1 MTSSLA
7 QFLASVDK
15 KAYKMANIATL
26 NSQDALDIVQDTME
40 KMVRNYSKKQP
51 EEWPPLFY
59 RILHNSIMDFH
70 RKKKFRNLFF
80 FWQQHEQ
87 EDESSFEASNSFSGS
102 ISGSLSSNE
111 ETNPDALF
119 AKSENIDQMLVAIE
133 ALAPKQQQCF
143 LLRCWQGFSVAKTA
157 KIMKCSEGT
166 IKTHY
171 SRAVTKLKIQLES
184 LDA

>member
-1 MTSSLA
+1 LTSSLA

-40 KMVRNYSKKQP
+40 KMVRYYSNKQP
-51 EEWPPLFY
+51 KEWPALFY
-59 RILHNSIMDFH
+59 RILHNNIMDFH

-80 FWQQHEQ
+80 FWQQNDEKSYDDHSAFSTA
-87 EDESSFEASNSFSGS
+87 EDD
-102 ISGSLSSNE
+102 
-111 ETNPDALF
+111 PDLLVI
-119 AKSENIDQMLVAIE
+119 KSENIDHMLIAIE
-133 ALAPKQQQCF
+133 SLPAKQQQCF

-157 KIMKCSEGT
+157 QIMTCSQGT

-171 SRAVTKLKIQLES
+171 SRAVVKLKTQLEN
-184 LDA
+184 LDV